1 MIKEINEYLVELQL
15 QEERKKAE
23 ELTKRWL
30 QETERKLL
38 AEKLGIDVVM

>member
-1 MIKEINEYLVELQL
+1 MIREINEYLAELQL
-15 QEERKKAE
+15 QEEKKKAE
-23 ELTKRWL
+23 ELTRKWL